1 MADRVTV
8 AEAASILCVSVDAVR
23 KRLQRGTL
31 AGGKEG
37 NTWYVLLRQDADRT
51 PTGHSQERP
60 DAFGQPAR
68 ETAGGAGHRQDA
80 DRTPRQD
87 VDRTRQD
94 VSGELLDGD
103 PVLRAAVLATEL
115 SGLQALL
122 AQTQDQ
128 LAAARDE
135 AQFLRERLKEQEAVI
150 SRLSEAQVEALR
162 RRDILEAQEQQALPE
177 TASGRA
183 GRVNRPWWKFWR

>member
-8 AEAASILCVSVDAVR
+8 AEAASILGVSVDAVR

-37 NTWYVLLRQDADRT
+37 NTWYVLLRQDVDRT
-51 PTGHSQERP
+51 PTGHPQEEL
-60 DAFGQPAR
+60 DAFGQPAKA
-68 ETAGGAGHRQDA
+68 TAGGAGHRQDT
-80 DRTPRQD
+80 DRTLRQD
-87 VDRTRQD
+87 TDRTRQD
-94 VSGELLDGD
+94 ASCELLDGD
-103 PVLRAAVLATEL
+103 PALKEAVLAAEL
-115 SGLQALL
+115 GGLKALL

-162 RRDILEAQEQQALPE
+162 RRDILDAQEQRALPE
-177 TASGRA
+177 TVSG
-183 GRVNRPWWKFWR
+183 RPWWRFWR

>member
-103 PVLRAAVLATEL
+103 PVLRAAVLATETNAKL
-115 SGLQALL
+115 GRGETLPQKIAGASRGEARVQ
-122 AQTQDQ
+122 
-128 LAAARDE
+128 AAAIVGTNRQYVSD
-135 AQFLRERLKEQEAVI
+135 AKRIAERGMTQRSLF
-150 SRLSEAQVEALR
+150 
-162 RRDILEAQEQQALPE
+162 
-177 TASGRA
+177 A
-183 GRVNRPWWKFWR
+183 GIDAKKL